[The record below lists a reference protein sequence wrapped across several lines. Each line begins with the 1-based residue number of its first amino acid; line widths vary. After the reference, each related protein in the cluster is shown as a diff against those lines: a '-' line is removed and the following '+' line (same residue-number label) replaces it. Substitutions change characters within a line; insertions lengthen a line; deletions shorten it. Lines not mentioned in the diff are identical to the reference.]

1 MSLRFATFKTKEAK
15 KPKKGTIMKTT
26 SNENLSQKNDTT
38 EDSLT
43 NKALVAKPLK
53 SLRPMKSMVKTS
65 SLRPQRIQVGAKLRR
80 KAIKA

>member
-1 MSLRFATFKTKEAK
+1 
-15 KPKKGTIMKTT
+15 MKTT
-26 SNENLSQKNDTT
+26 SNENTSHQNDATKK
-38 EDSLT
+38 DLKS
-43 NKALVAKPLK
+43 KDLVSRPLK